1 MLPTVIILKLAFV
14 GGAVIPL
21 FFLLGDKLELS
32 KNPRSDVW
40 SQI

>member
-14 GGAVIPL
+14 GGEVIPL
-21 FFLLGDKLELS
+21 FHLGDKLELS
-32 KNPRSDVW
+32 KNPRFDVW